1 MAANYGNSGS
11 LLFAGFWARLAAY
24 FVDCAI
30 IVIISLAIAVGSS
43 FAGEEGMLI
52 GSIANLLVNLLYWPV
67 LESSSRQATF
77 GKSIVG
83 IQVIDLNGNRVSF
96 LRAFFRNLAKI
107 ISAIPLCIGFLL
119 AAFTSRKQALHDII
133 TDSLVVS
140 TGSSGFFKALL
151 AAVAGLVVAVGAS
164 GAYVYFNYLPQ
175 MEEEFG
181 GAVQEILKSQPDF
194 QPDTPT
200 VVRPAVQPVVRR
212 PPVTSAVPAVS
223 AAAAASAVSVT
234 AAPAVVAVPKV
245 VASKPTLPVIPSQ
258 PISMAPVKVVEAT
271 SVPPRKQNVEAIFKP
286 VKPKSPK
293 PKYVPKKPKYKPAAA
308 QPIKMDSEPDVHES
322 AQRSAPLLP
331 EILPDP
337 GVAVSPIL
345 EPSPP
350 AEPVMVVPKYNDM
363 LTAVL
368 RGDKDAVKQLLDM
381 GRWVDKPGS
390 SGMTPLM
397 GAVMNHDAEMVKLLL
412 EHGAEPSSQALKQ
425 ARKNKDAASVLLLER
440 NGAR

>member
-1 MAANYGNSGS
+1 MALNYGNSGS

-30 IVIISLAIAVGSS
+30 IVIISLAIVVGSS

-83 IQVIDLNGNRVSF
+83 IQVTDLNGNRVSF

-133 TDSLVVS
+133 TDSLVVR

-151 AAVAGLVVAVGAS
+151 AAVAGLVIAVGAS
-164 GAYVYFNYLPQ
+164 GAYLYLNYLPQ
-175 MEEEFG
+175 MEKEFG
-181 GAVQEILKSQPDF
+181 GAVQEILKSQPGF

-200 VVRPAVQPVVRR
+200 VVRPAVRR
-212 PPVTSAVPAVS
+212 PPVASAVPAVS
-223 AAAAASAVSVT
+223 AVAAASAVAAT
-234 AAPAVVAVPKV
+234 AASTVVAVPKV
-245 VASKPTLPVIPSQ
+245 VASMPVSPVVPPQ
-258 PISMAPVKVVEAT
+258 PISTAPVKVAVADTE
-271 SVPPRKQNVEAIFKP
+271 PPRKQYVEAAPKP

-308 QPIKMDSEPDVHES
+308 QPIKMDSEPDVPGS
-322 AQRSAPLLP
+322 AQQSAPLLP
-331 EILPDP
+331 AILPDP
-337 GVAVSPIL
+337 GVVVAPISG
-345 EPSPP
+345 PSPP
-350 AEPVMVVPKYNDM
+350 VEPTIVIPKYNDM

-368 RGDKDAVKQLLDM
+368 RGDRDAVKQLLDM

-390 SGMTPLM
+390 SGLTPLM
-397 GAVMNHDAEMVKLLL
+397 GAVMNRDAEMVKLLL
-412 EHGAEPSSQALKQ
+412 EHGAEPSGHALKQ
-425 ARKNKDAASVLLLER
+425 ARRNKDAASVLLLER
-440 NGAR
+440 HGAR